1 MAAFFFAMRITSLQ
15 SFKVA
20 GRGGTPSPA
29 AAHRGARGTRYFFF
43 FLAAFFFVATENHLL
58 PSDGASRPAEARA
71 ATRWPRS
78 EADRVLSQLGGLLP
92 AASLVVV

>member
-1 MAAFFFAMRITSLQ
+1 
-15 SFKVA
+15 
-20 GRGGTPSPA
+20 
-29 AAHRGARGTRYFFF
+29 
-43 FLAAFFFVATENHLL
+43 LAAFFFVATENHLL

>member
-1 MAAFFFAMRITSLQ
+1 MRITSLR

-29 AAHRGARGTRYFFF
+29 AAHRGACGRYFFF